1 MNAKYGF
8 RKNNNALDWNRFL
21 MNQQNNYYDNLP
33 QNQQDLERMFVN
45 SGLIDHEKMTLI
57 EEQEDQK
64 NKKI

>member
-21 MNQQNNYYDNLP
+21 MNQQNNYYENLP